1 MKKSLSLFLAFLK
14 IGAFTF
20 GCGYAMISLVE
31 NEFVEK
37 RKTITSEEFVEMI
50 AIAESTP
57 GPIAINMATY
67 VGKKT
72 AGFLGAFFA
81 TLGVIL
87 PSFIIIYVI
96 SLFLGN
102 LLQYN
107 IVQKAFKGIAC
118 AVAVIILFAGIKL
131 LKTFKKTWVYLAL
144 FILSIIIM
152 ALSELKILDFSF
164 ITVIMILFGGLIGLL
179 TLIEPQKSK
188 QKNIKIDS
196 ENQIIV
202 KDGEN
207 DDTDLT

>member
-1 MKKSLSLFLAFLK
+1 MKKILSLFLAFLK

-20 GCGYAMISLVE
+20 GGGYAMISLVE